1 MTMLGASICV
11 SSDSHAAVTIL
22 NDHLKGRMKGGHKIS
37 VDILILACAV
47 LLFIQGIKMAA
58 MTTRQLTPTL
68 HIPMSVIYCSL
79 PAGAFGI
86 ILNGINNLIK
96 RMDEAKSSALVQ
108 EGADDGEGGMR

>member
-1 MTMLGASICV
+1 M
-11 SSDSHAAVTIL
+11 
-22 NDHLKGRMKGGHKIS
+22 
-37 VDILILACAV
+37 DILILACAV

-108 EGADDGEGGMR
+108 EGADDEEGGMR